1 MKLVFRIV
9 NRVSLLMAI
18 FAASALVG
26 FACQV
31 APYKPFKFD
40 STEYVFIGEVT
51 AYTESVDFD
60 RNKPPYSDLLRDEA
74 LKQTR
79 GLLVKVTDVVY
90 IPTEQSEFEVFV
102 YGMGSGCESL
112 GRTLER
118 LKNDFPIGTEV
129 IVVAQEAFQIPKK
142 SASGVV
148 RLEINFP
155 RGIFEANLSKVTPNS
170 VFDFSKVAPK
180 KKEWLNRFTRGAFEL
195 RKEMLCLDNAK
206 DAVEK
211 KDILSRLLSMDYQAD
226 LIDLYGLATYYS
238 SSVEFGESQVI
249 DKLVNNGV
257 KRSHAQEFLKCS
269 RSEDRKRVPF
279 YSMCQLPPRNE

>member
-1 MKLVFRIV
+1 MKLAFRIV
-9 NRVSLLMAI
+9 NRLGSVATIL
-18 FAASALVG
+18 ALSTLAV

-31 APYKPFKFD
+31 APYKPSKFD
-40 STEYVFIGEVT
+40 PTEYVFIGEVT
-51 AYTESVDFD
+51 GYTESIDFE
-60 RNKPPYSDLLRDEA
+60 RNRPPYSDLLQDES
-74 LKQTR
+74 LKRTN

-90 IPTEQSEFEVFV
+90 IPTKQSEFEVFV

-142 SASGVV
+142 SASDGI

-155 RGIFEANLSKVTPNS
+155 RGIFEPTLSKITPNS

-180 KKEWLNRFTRGAFEL
+180 KKEWLNRFTRGAFEV
-195 RKEMLCLDNAK
+195 RKEMLRLDNAT

-211 KDILSRLLSMDYQAD
+211 KNILSRLLSMDYQAD

-238 SSVEFGESQVI
+238 SSLEFGESQVI
-249 DKLVNNGV
+249 EKLVNNGV

-279 YSMCQLPPRNE
+279 YSICQLPPRNE